1 VPDRSVP
8 QRRWFTKVGALGLA
22 LFASLVAFSA
32 FSLTLNDAHDLD
44 VPLVGL
50 LILVPSLC
58 TVPYLTL
65 LTRKPFAAVVF
76 ALALVG
82 CMKLLGGVVV
92 VLTYGWNASQLGHT
106 RMPWTDPNLLVWVFW
121 LLTGVYSATLY
132 VLGYR
137 AFQALCLRPD
147 V

>member
-1 VPDRSVP
+1 
-8 QRRWFTKVGALGLA
+8 
-22 LFASLVAFSA
+22 
-32 FSLTLNDAHDLD
+32 
-44 VPLVGL
+44 
-50 LILVPSLC
+50 
-58 TVPYLTL
+58 L

-92 VLTYGWNASQLGHT
+92 VLAYGWNASQQGHT

-121 LLTGVYSATLY
+121 IATGVYSAALY

-137 AFQALCLRPD
+137 AFQALSHRPD
-147 V
+147 SLTSHCI